1 MLPAMSTAAVPATQ
15 TAIQLVGPDRLQL
28 NPSKPVHRPGPRQIL
43 GKIECVGLCFSDM
56 KLLHQFDQHARKT
69 PVLKHLADEVLKGIP
84 SYVPEGKPTVPG
96 HEVVLRVV
104 EVGAGV
110 TSVKPGGRYL
120 VQADWRELKT
130 AKSNG
135 AFGYNFEGGLQE
147 FVLLDERTTVASDG
161 TSYLM
166 PVPEE
171 RSASQLALVEPWA
184 CVEQAFIHQERQALK
199 AGGTVLLVTSP
210 GAKPSFHG
218 MDFRK
223 SARLLCLGS
232 CSPPAGFTCV
242 RPEELKPGSVDDLLF
257 AGADAA
263 LLESVTPYLATDSL
277 LAIAQCGQRFLRPVQ
292 TPVGRI
298 HYGGVRI
305 CGDPES
311 RFRESMRTIPV
322 SGEVRPHDHV
332 HVIGAAGPMG
342 SMAVIRLLFLDTPG
356 LSVEGIDR
364 NLARLAVLR
373 PKAEALST
381 ARGVPLR
388 IVDIHKEHREESA
401 SYHMIMV
408 PVPEVVAEC
417 VRDSRRGGII
427 NIFAGIPS
435 EVVGPIDL
443 DAFCAKHLYFI
454 GTSGS
459 TMEDMEAV
467 LAKVLG
473 DRLDTNLSVG
483 AVCGMGGAIDGLEA
497 VKGGKIA
504 GKILVYPDLGDFPL
518 ITLEEL
524 PAKFPSVAAKLAN
537 GCWTREAEAELLA
550 VAGRR

>member
-1 MLPAMSTAAVPATQ
+1 MPTAPAVPATQ
-15 TAIQLVGPDRLQL
+15 TAIQLTGPDQL
-28 NPSKPVHRPGPRQIL
+28 AVNRQKAVHKPGPRQIL
-43 GKIECVGLCFSDM
+43 GKVECVGLCFSDM

-69 PVLKHLADEVLKGIP
+69 PVLKHIGEDVLRGIP
-84 SYVPEGKPTVPG
+84 SYVPEGQPTVPG

-104 EVGAGV
+104 ETGPGV
-110 TSVKPGGRYL
+110 TSVKVGGRYL

-135 AFGYNFEGGLQE
+135 AFGYNFEGGLQQY
-147 FVLLDERTTVASDG
+147 VLLDERTTVASDG

-171 RSASQLALVEPWA
+171 RGASQLALVEPWA
-184 CVEQAFIHQERQALK
+184 CVEQAFIHKERQTLK
-199 AGGTVLLVTSP
+199 PGGTVLLVTSS
-210 GAKPSFHG
+210 GAKPSFRG
-218 MDFRK
+218 LDLKK
-223 SARLLCLGS
+223 SAKLLCLGT
-232 CSPPAGFTCV
+232 CTAPEGFTCI
-242 RPEELKPGSVDDLLF
+242 RPEDLKPGSVDDLLF
-257 AGADAA
+257 AGGDAA
-263 LLESVTPYLATDSL
+263 LLESATQYLATDSL
-277 LAIAQCGQRFLRPVQ
+277 LVIAQCGQRFLRPVQ
-292 TPVGRI
+292 MPLGRV
-298 HYGGVRI
+298 HYGGVRV
-305 CGDPES
+305 CGDTES
-311 RFRESMRTIPV
+311 CFREAMRTIPV

-373 PKAEALST
+373 PKAEALSA

-388 IVDIHKEHREESA
+388 IVDIHKEHREEQA

-417 VRDSRRGGII
+417 VRDSRRGGIV

-435 EVVGPIDL
+435 EVVGAIDV

-467 LAKVLG
+467 LGKVLG

-483 AVCGMGGAIDGLEA
+483 AVCGMGGAIAGLEA

-518 ITLEEL
+518 TLLEEL
-524 PAKFPSVAAKLAN
+524 PAKYPSVAAKLDN
-537 GCWTREAEAELLA
+537 GSWTRDAEVELLK
-550 VAGRR
+550 VAG

>member
-1 MLPAMSTAAVPATQ
+1 MPAALSPVPATQ
-15 TAIQLVGPDRLQL
+15 TAIQLTGPDQL
-28 NPSKPVHRPGPRQIL
+28 SVNAAKPVHRPGPRQIL
-43 GKIECVGLCFSDM
+43 GKVECVGLCFSDM

-69 PVLKHLADEVLKGIP
+69 PVMAHLAESVLKEIP
-84 SYVPEGKPTVPG
+84 SYVPGGKPTVPG

-104 EVGAGV
+104 EVGPGV

-135 AFGYNFEGGLQE
+135 AFGYNFEGGLQQY
-147 FVLLDERTTVASDG
+147 VLLDERTTISSDG
-161 TSYLM
+161 VSYLM
-166 PVPEE
+166 PVPED

-184 CVEQAFIHQERQALK
+184 CVEQAFIHKERQSLK
-199 AGGTVLLVTSP
+199 PGGTILLVTSS
-210 GAKPSFHG
+210 GAKPVFRG
-218 MDFRK
+218 MDFSKTAKR
-223 SARLLCLGS
+223 LCLGS
-232 CSPPAGFTCV
+232 NTAPEGFISV
-242 RPEELKPGSVDDLLF
+242 RPEDLKPGSIDDLLF
-257 AGADAA
+257 AGGDAA
-263 LLESVTPYLATDSL
+263 LLESVVPLLATDSL
-277 LAIAQCGQRFLRPVQ
+277 LVIAQCGQRFLRPVQ
-292 TPVGRI
+292 SPLGRI
-298 HYGGVRI
+298 HYGGVRV

-311 RFRESMRTIPV
+311 GFREAMRTIPV

-364 NLARLAVLR
+364 NVGRLAVLR
-373 PKAEALST
+373 PKAEALS
-381 ARGVPLR
+381 AQRGVPLR
-388 IVDIHKEHREESA
+388 IVDIHKEHREEQA

-435 EVVGPIDL
+435 DVVGPLDL

-467 LAKVLG
+467 LGKVLG

-483 AVCGMGGAIDGLEA
+483 AVCGMGGAIAGLEA
-497 VKGGKIA
+497 VKDGKIA
-504 GKILVYPDLGDFPL
+504 GKVLVYPDLGDFPL
-518 ITLEEL
+518 TTLEEL
-524 PAKFPSVAAKLAN
+524 AAQYPSVAPKLVN
-537 GCWTREAEAELLA
+537 GCWTRDAESELLR
-550 VAGRR
+550 VAGKS